1 MKIICV
7 GLNYPRHADEVGMR
21 PTSDPVIFMKPDT
34 ALLRDNNPFYVPD
47 WAERFDYELELVF
60 RISRLGRHIEERFA
74 HRYYDA
80 VGLGVDFTAR
90 DTQER
95 LMAEGRPW
103 EICKAFDYSAAIS
116 KFIPLSELPP
126 VPELR
131 FGLDVNG
138 QKRQTGVAGQMIHS
152 IDAIVA
158 YVSRFFSLRIGD
170 LIFTGTPT
178 GVGPV
183 REGDRLTATLEGRT
197 MLDFL
202 IK

>member
-7 GLNYPRHADEVGMR
+7 GLNYPRHAGEIGMK
-21 PTSDPVIFMKPDT
+21 PADDPVIFMKPDT
-34 ALLRDNNPFYVPD
+34 ALLRDNGPFYVPD
-47 WAERFDYELELVF
+47 WAERFDFEAELVF

-90 DTQER
+90 DTQQK
-95 LMAEGRPW
+95 LMAEGHPW

-131 FGLDVNG
+131 FSLEVNG
-138 QKRQTGVAGQMIHS
+138 QKRQEGVAGQMLHS
-152 IDAIVA
+152 IDAIIA
-158 YVSRFFSLRIGD
+158 YASRFFSLRIGD
-170 LIFTGTPT
+170 LIFTGTPA

-183 REGDRLTATLEGRT
+183 REGDRLKGTLEGRA

>member
-7 GLNYPRHADEVGMR
+7 GLNYPRHADEIGMR
-21 PTSDPVIFMKPDT
+21 PAADPVIFMKPDT
-34 ALLRDNNPFYVPD
+34 ALLRDNSPFYVPD
-47 WAERFDYELELVF
+47 WAERFDYETELVF

-80 VGLGVDFTAR
+80 VGLGIDFTAR
-90 DTQER
+90 DTQQR

-131 FGLDVNG
+131 FGLEVNG
-138 QKRQTGVAGQMIHS
+138 QKRQEGVAGQMLHS
-152 IDAIVA
+152 IDAIIA
-158 YVSRFFSLRIGD
+158 YASRFFSLRIGD
-170 LIFTGTPT
+170 IIFTGTPT

-183 REGDRLTATLEGRT
+183 KEGDRLTATLEGRT